1 MKKIYSAQQLQ
12 IVHVEVQASMLQMS
26 INDKEISDHYGLTKE
41 NGNEWGNI
49 WGKEEEEDEH
59 E

>member
-1 MKKIYSAQQLQ
+1 MKKIYSAPQLQ

-26 INDKEISDHYGLTKE
+26 VNDKEISKNYGLTKE

-49 WGKEEEEDEH
+49 WDDEKEEDE
-59 E
+59 